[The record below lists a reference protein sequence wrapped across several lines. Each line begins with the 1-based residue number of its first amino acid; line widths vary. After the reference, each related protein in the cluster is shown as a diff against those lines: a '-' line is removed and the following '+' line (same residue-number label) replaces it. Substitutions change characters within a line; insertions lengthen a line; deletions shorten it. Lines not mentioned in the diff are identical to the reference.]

1 MRRKVDFA
9 VAHSAR
15 GKGVNMKAYYLL
27 APLGL
32 ALAGCSVYPPQPV
45 AVERVY
51 TQPATVAVT
60 PPSTVVMGAPGANLI
75 DGDND
80 GHANSVDR
88 YPYDALRY

>member
-1 MRRKVDFA
+1 MKVF
-9 VAHSAR
+9 
-15 GKGVNMKAYYLL
+15 YLL
-27 APLGL
+27 APLGI
-32 ALAGCSVYPPQPV
+32 ALAGCSVYPPV

-60 PPSTVVMGAPGANLI
+60 PPSTVVMGAPPSPHLI
-75 DGDND
+75 DSDAD